1 MHITPV
7 SGTGQ
12 LYNDKTYDFN
22 YTFPVICYDADRLV
36 CIVYAK
42 VSFSTET
49 VQRYNTIQYAVKRNE
64 EEYTSEINFTQLHAT
79 NRLCIA

>member
-1 MHITPV
+1 VAQASCTMIKLMTLITR
-7 SGTGQ
+7 
-12 LYNDKTYDFN
+12 